1 MFAAAVELTIHTLN
15 SNPDSNSLTASL
27 MESAIEG
34 ADTIP
39 LDAMVRFVRLA
50 HMYDQR
56 DVMEICGEKVIYLTQ
71 ISDDEVMVA
80 KGKALQVMLAMEL
93 LVNAH
98 HKYVISATQGGP
110 TRRGTSG
117 SLGQA
122 KGRGGSGGTHG
133 GTKRGRVGSAGAAL
147 KGAKPQGGGRV
158 GSGGKEGGRS
168 DSAAHNGK
176 GERGVSAYGT
186 RGGPKVEAQGMRK
199 VEGGRVTSASQG
211 RRGGGGGTPSGGKAE
226 GQSTSGGDKGESS
239 TVVEGEAK
247 GQGSTVVEGGVKG
260 QGSSVLVGGG
270 GTQVEVESPA
280 VQMGGG
286 KGESSAVP
294 AMQLEGG
301 PASPLP
307 DQEKAPPPD
316 RERKDEVTGG
326 VDARSTTSSVKAHIS

>member
-1 MFAAAVELTIHTLN
+1 
-15 SNPDSNSLTASL
+15 
-27 MESAIEG
+27 
-34 ADTIP
+34 
-39 LDAMVRFVRLA
+39 
-50 HMYDQR
+50 
-56 DVMEICGEKVIYLTQ
+56 MEICGERVIHLTQ

-98 HKYVISATQGGP
+98 HKYVISATQGGVA
-110 TRRGTSG
+110 RRGTSG
-117 SLGQA
+117 SAGQA
-122 KGRGGSGGTHG
+122 KARGASGGTHG
-133 GTKRGRVGSAGAAL
+133 GAKRGRVGSAGAAL

-211 RRGGGGGTPSGGKAE
+211 RRGGGGGGTPKAE
-226 GQSTSGGDKGESS
+226 GQPTSGGDKGESS

-247 GQGSTVVEGGVKG
+247 GQGLTVVEGGVKG
-260 QGSSVLVGGG
+260 QGSSVLVGGQGSGVVG
-270 GTQVEVESPA
+270 GEGTSAAQVEVESSA

-294 AMQLEGG
+294 AMQLEG

-307 DQEKAPPPD
+307 DREKALPPD
-316 RERKDEVTGG
+316 RERAGERKDEVTGG

>member
-56 DVMEICGEKVIYLTQ
+56 DVMEICGERVIHLTQ

-98 HKYVISATQGGP
+98 HKYVISATQGGVM
-110 TRRGTSG
+110 RRGTSG
-117 SLGQA
+117 SMGQV
-122 KGRGGSGGTHG
+122 KGRGASGGTHG

-186 RGGPKVEAQGMRK
+186 RGGPK
-199 VEGGRVTSASQG
+199 RVTSASQG
-211 RRGGGGGTPSGGKAE
+211 RRGGGGGGTPKAE
-226 GQSTSGGDKGESS
+226 GQPTSGGDKGESS

-247 GQGSTVVEGGVKG
+247 GQGLTVVEGGVKG
-260 QGSSVLVGGG
+260 QGSSVLVGSGVVGG
-270 GTQVEVESPA
+270 EGTSAAQVEVESPA

-301 PASPLP
+301 PSSPLP
-307 DQEKAPPPD
+307 DREKAPPPD
-316 RERKDEVTGG
+316 RERAGERKDEVTGG